1 MDYGKFFRAGT
12 AALAAAGVMLSC
24 GCSVKFGT
32 NSEPKLSEVVAKPT
46 SENYDADMEI
56 TYEEFKKRYSYS
68 LIMSGIEDDTDES
81 VADACKAQR
90 KNTIENLVTEHIFLQ
105 KAKELGVE
113 NISDEDMKLINDQYS
128 AQVKSLEDKY
138 GSEELDRMLESCGMV
153 RDDLRVWLVNYA
165 ISLNVT
171 DKINEGIS
179 YSDAQ
184 AQTDAFIE
192 QAKKLYAEDI
202 GSYQSGGFYELWLP
216 EGSRLIK
223 YFALDFDD
231 DVKQEI
237 LALRESGDNET
248 ADALRD
254 KNAEEK
260 SETVSQL
267 QERIANGE
275 DYKILLLLFSSNA
288 AAASLYPDGYL
299 FIPNGTGYGEELQN
313 KAFELEK
320 IGDSLSYADDNGVY
334 VLFYSD
340 DAKVDADAVKSVTD
354 ELYGQMAETQFYSKL
369 TEWRREYGYSI
380 EYEKLRLDP
389 PTT

>member
-1 MDYGKFFRAGT
+1 MNYGKFFRAGT
-12 AALAAAGVMLSC
+12 AALVTAAVMFST
-24 GCSVKFGT
+24 GCSVRFGT
-32 NSEPKLSEVVAKPT
+32 NSEPKLSDVVAKPT
-46 SENYDADMEI
+46 SENYDADMKI
-56 TYEEFKKRYSYS
+56 TYEEFKKRYSYY

-81 VADACKAQR
+81 VAAACKTQR
-90 KNTIENLVTEHIFLQ
+90 KNTIDNLITEHIFLQ

-113 NISDEDMKLINDQYS
+113 AISDEDLNLINDQYN

-153 RDDLRVWLVNYA
+153 RDDLRLWLVNYV

-171 DKINEGIS
+171 DKINEAIS

-184 AQTDAFIE
+184 AQTDALIE
-192 QAKKLYAEDI
+192 QAKKIYTEDI
-202 GSYQSGGFYELWLP
+202 EYYQNGGFYELWLP

-231 DVKQEI
+231 DVKQQI
-237 LALRESGDNET
+237 QTLRENGDDEG

-254 KNAEEK
+254 EKAEEK
-260 SETVSQL
+260 TETISQL
-267 QERIANGE
+267 KERMANGE
-275 DYKILLLLFSSNA
+275 DYKILLLMFSSNS

-299 FIPNGTGYGEELQN
+299 FIPNGTRYDDVLQTA
-313 KAFELEK
+313 AFEPEK
-320 IGDSLSYADDNGVY
+320 IGDSVSFADDNGVY

-340 DAKVDADAVKSVTD
+340 DAKVDADDVKAVTD

>member
-12 AALAAAGVMLSC
+12 AALVTAGVMLSC

-32 NSEPKLSEVVAKPT
+32 TSEPKLSEVVAKPT
-46 SENYDADMEI
+46 SENYNADMEI
-56 TYEEFKKRYSYS
+56 TYGEFKKRYSYS

-90 KNTIENLVTEHIFLQ
+90 KSTIDNLVTEHIFLQ
-105 KAKELGVE
+105 KAKELGAE
-113 NISDEDMKLINDQYS
+113 AIPDDEMALINEQYN

-138 GSEELDRMLESCGMV
+138 GSEELDRMLASCGMV

-237 LALRESGDNET
+237 LALRESGDNEA

-299 FIPNGTGYGEELQN
+299 FIPNGTDYDESLQK

-340 DAKVDADAVKSVTD
+340 NAKVDADAVKSVTD
-354 ELYGQMAETQFYSKL
+354 ELYGQMAETQFYSKIA
-369 TEWRREYGYSI
+369 EWRREYNYMI
-380 EYEKLRLDP
+380 EYDKLRLDS
-389 PTT
+389 PTN